1 MPDSEMRSPT
11 PVPTGRRPDDQPS
24 HLDWKQLPPDR
35 LELARKLLS
44 DIPLYMES
52 VPLLYWSSD
61 RFYQW
66 LHTYSYSTLAKK
78 AAFTPEEF
86 IEAWT
91 SALTVLY
98 SFPPYGTRPDEIA
111 LAYYREMKVG
121 ATKDKFFFLVL
132 FCSFS
137 LHYNEQEK
145 LILSF
150 FFCFFQYQKFHIHL
164 LHQLRDTRYKMGW
177 WCCPRGAE
185 AHPDDYTTS
194 CRRDPGLWSW
204 GKLRGG

>member
-78 AAFTPEEF
+78 AAFTPEVF
-86 IEAWT
+86 FEAWT

-98 SFPPYGTRPDEIA
+98 SFPPYGTHPNEIA

-121 ATKDKFFFLVL
+121 ATKDKYFFLLCFAL
-132 FCSFS
+132 FR
-137 LHYNEQEK
+137 HTIMNMK
-145 LILSF
+145 
-150 FFCFFQYQKFHIHL
+150 K
-164 LHQLRDTRYKMGW
+164 T
-177 WCCPRGAE
+177 
-185 AHPDDYTTS
+185 
-194 CRRDPGLWSW
+194 
-204 GKLRGG
+204 